1 MREGIIRLWF
11 DMWLQQ
17 EDLGIDKIFTE
28 DILYIESWGPTY
40 EGRALVKQWFEEW
53 NTRGKV
59 LKWDIQ
65 QYFHQGD
72 QTVVEW
78 YFQCE
83 MNGQGVQPFD
93 ALTLIRWSEDGRN
106 TFLKEFGC
114 NLDRYD
120 PYAWGAGPRF
130 KEEAAR
136 WF

>member
-40 EGRALVKQWFEEW
+40 EGRALVKHWFEEW

-65 QYFHQGD
+65 QYFTRANKRWWNGISKIPCTMGD
-72 QTVVEW
+72 AK
-78 YFQCE
+78 
-83 MNGQGVQPFD
+83 N
-93 ALTLIRWSEDGRN
+93 LTESH
-106 TFLKEFGC
+106 
-114 NLDRYD
+114 
-120 PYAWGAGPRF
+120 
-130 KEEAAR
+130 
-136 WF
+136 

>member
-40 EGRALVKQWFEEW
+40 EGRALVKHWFEEW

-78 YFQCE
+78 YFKNKMC
-83 MNGQGVQPFD
+83 
-93 ALTLIRWSEDGRN
+93 IR
-106 TFLKEFGC
+106 
-114 NLDRYD
+114 DRYVSAVRREQI
-120 PYAWGAGPRF
+120 P
-130 KEEAAR
+130 AAESN
-136 WF
+136 F

>member
-40 EGRALVKQWFEEW
+40 EGRALVKHWFEEW

-72 QTVVEW
+72 QTGDRSG
-78 YFQCE
+78 FQ
-83 MNGQGVQPFD
+83 GIDSLLHRTSSSLRRRQ
-93 ALTLIRWSEDGRN
+93 
-106 TFLKEFGC
+106 K
-114 NLDRYD
+114 
-120 PYAWGAGPRF
+120 
-130 KEEAAR
+130 AA
-136 WF
+136 F